1 MVNQTPVLDIKP
13 YIPQYDSPLH
23 IEKLGNRLRENMN
36 ASDTFH
42 HMEETFNLSECQSV
56 DSFNNDTDISNDEQT
71 ELDISRDEEIALR
84 LQVEEFQAYPN
95 FNGYDIAR
103 QQSSQ
108 LTEAHATS
116 LQNDINVDV
125 HRGAYLIRNRTSDTR
140 SSLDSS
146 SEHNATLIVESQT
159 DSIRDLN
166 SRLHRI
172 DINNSD
178 NADLSRMEND
188 NDNEINYTENQ
199 TLRNSRL
206 LDGADGPS
214 TVCGT
219 DIDLV
224 NRHVLHARVD
234 NSPVRMGIR
243 EAPDGEEGLESQT
256 LTPSRTLPDIHAAA
270 AVSSG
275 SMNAATENN
284 FSEIRVPDWIAQP
297 RTAALSVIF
306 NERALMQL
314 NEILDDKVDEQK
326 QAIENVLREDPRSVY
341 LRQRWGGNQF
351 YTFLIHDLHITCR
364 FDDSRGIVTVF
375 QVRHA
380 GRTCDCGE
388 PEWQCLGHS
397 PLS

>member
-23 IEKLGNRLRENMN
+23 IEKLGNRLRENNVN
-36 ASDTFH
+36 ATDTFDNVG
-42 HMEETFNLSECQSV
+42 ETFNSSEGQSV
-56 DSFNNDTDISNDEQT
+56 DSFNSDTDNNDEQT

-95 FNGYDIAR
+95 LNGYDIAR
-103 QQSSQ
+103 QHSSQ
-108 LTEAHATS
+108 LAEAHANTS

-125 HRGAYLIRNRTSDTR
+125 HRGTYFIRNRTSDTG
-140 SSLDSS
+140 SSLDSPI
-146 SEHNATLIVESQT
+146 EHNATLIAESQT

-166 SRLHRI
+166 SRLQRI
-172 DINNSD
+172 DINNSG
-178 NADLSRMEND
+178 NADSTRMESN
-188 NDNEINYTENQ
+188 NEINYTENQ

-256 LTPSRTLPDIHAAA
+256 LTPSRTLPDIHAAT

-275 SMNAATENN
+275 SMSAATESN

-297 RTAALSVIF
+297 RTATLSVIF

-375 QVRHA
+375 QIRHA